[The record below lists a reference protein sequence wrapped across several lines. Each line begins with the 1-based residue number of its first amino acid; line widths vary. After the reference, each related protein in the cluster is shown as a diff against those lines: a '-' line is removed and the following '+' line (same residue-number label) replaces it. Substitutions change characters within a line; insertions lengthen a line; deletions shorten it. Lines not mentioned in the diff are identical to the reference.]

1 MAKIESFLLK
11 LAKCCLPKSRKL
23 KFPTKLKGLFSKL
36 KNPLNPFVGDEP
48 KSVKKVPALFGED
61 IFLFFPLGNS
71 LDSVSGLQ
79 GTLISPHAQL
89 PVLLRY
95 KDTVLCNKARH
106 GGPKD
111 TSKSI
116 DTIN

>member
-1 MAKIESFLLK
+1 M
-11 LAKCCLPKSRKL
+11 LPPKVQEL
-23 KFPTKLKGLFSKL
+23 FPTKLRGLFSKL

-71 LDSVSGLQ
+71 LDSVSSLQ

>member
-1 MAKIESFLLK
+1 M
-11 LAKCCLPKSRKL
+11 
-23 KFPTKLKGLFSKL
+23 
-36 KNPLNPFVGDEP
+36 
-48 KSVKKVPALFGED
+48 KKVPALFGKD
-61 IFLFFPLGNS
+61 IFLFFPPGNS

-116 DTIN
+116 DTNLDCAFVKHTFFKGAFFVKAY